1 MENERWLW
9 DMIRIGC
16 EEYYEENMESFNPD
30 EHGTESGEAQE
41 R

>member
-16 EEYYEENMESFNPD
+16 EEYYEENMENFNPD
-30 EHGTESGEAQE
+30 QHGDESREAHE
-41 R
+41 G